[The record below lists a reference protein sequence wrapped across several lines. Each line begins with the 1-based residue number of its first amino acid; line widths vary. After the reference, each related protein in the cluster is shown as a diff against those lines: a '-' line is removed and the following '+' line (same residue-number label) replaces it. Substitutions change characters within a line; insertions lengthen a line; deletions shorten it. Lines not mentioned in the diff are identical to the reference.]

1 MANGD
6 GMEIELDPLSEV
18 PIYQQ
23 LRDRMVEAI
32 ASGRLRPGDQL
43 ESVRR
48 LAVAFGINVATV
60 GKGYDLL
67 RQEGLIVT
75 NHKSGSVVARG
86 PLSGPAA
93 ASFGDEWSPRLAT
106 LLAEAVAQGLS
117 RSEIAA
123 RVDTILDAFAAGAPD
138 ANAGT
143 NTDANPTANIGATAA
158 ADVPPA
164 ARHETDPTG

>member
-1 MANGD
+1 
-6 GMEIELDPLSEV
+6 MEIQLDPLSEV
-18 PIYQQ
+18 AIYQQ

-32 ASGRLRPGDQL
+32 ASGRLQPGDQL

-86 PLSGPAA
+86 PSSGPAA
-93 ASFGDEWSPRLAT
+93 ASFTDSWSPRLAT

-117 RSEIAA
+117 RADISA
-123 RVDTILDAFAAGAPD
+123 RVETILDTFADGRAHSP
-138 ANAGT
+138 
-143 NTDANPTANIGATAA
+143 AA
-158 ADVPPA
+158 ITPPA
-164 ARHETDPTG
+164 PRNETDPTA

>member
-1 MANGD
+1 
-6 GMEIELDPLSEV
+6 MEIELDPLSEV

-60 GKGYDLL
+60 GKGYELL

-138 ANAGT
+138 ANAG
-143 NTDANPTANIGATAA
+143 ANIGATAA